1 MSALDRPE
9 HALIISSR
17 PGETRGA
24 LIDHG
29 RLTEIMILRDGMAS
43 RIGEIH
49 RGRVSKVDRRL
60 GAAFIDLGPVGTG
73 FLGFE
78 AGGDNASEGDGVLV
92 RVERD
97 AADGKLIGLSRRIE
111 LGSRNLVLTQGSS
124 GIAISRRIPDA
135 AERFRLKGLLST
147 WCQPGE
153 GWLARTAATG
163 LSESQLIVEMDR
175 LRSQM
180 AEFSPD
186 GPPALLHADAGP
198 VERILREMAEPA
210 VQAVIL
216 DDAGAAQR
224 ATAWLDHWMHD
235 LMALVRFEPTPPG
248 QGQAGDLFTRL
259 ALDEELARALDRRV
273 PLGNG
278 GAIAFDLTPT
288 LTAIDVDMGSAALDP
303 LRLNL
308 SAVEEI
314 ARQVRLRDIGG
325 TILIDFL
332 RLRDRDSRQAV
343 QDAVVRAFAND
354 RLPVQVLGFTR
365 GGLIELTR
373 PRGRPSLASLL
384 TAPCP
389 SCRGSGRIADP
400 LGQGLLALHQVLSH
414 PAPHRLTLSV
424 APALQRALEQQA
436 APVLAEIARKLG
448 QALPMTIRADLAPDR
463 FELIE
468 AP

>member
-1 MSALDRPE
+1 MSALDRPD
-9 HALIISSR
+9 HGLVIATR

-24 LIDHG
+24 LIEQG
-29 RLTEIMILRDGMAS
+29 RLAEIMILRDGTAS

-49 RGRVSKVDRRL
+49 RGRVTKVDRRL
-60 GAAFIDLGPVGTG
+60 GAAFVDLGPVGTG

-78 AGGDNASEGDGVLV
+78 AGGDTAGDGDAVLV

-111 LGSRNLVLTQGSS
+111 LGSRNLVLTQSSS

-163 LSESQLIVEMDR
+163 MSESQLIVEMDR

-180 AEFSPD
+180 AEFSTD

-198 VERILREMAEPA
+198 VERILREMADPA
-210 VQAVIL
+210 LQAVIL
-216 DDAGAAQR
+216 DDAGAGQR
-224 ATAWLDHWMHD
+224 ASAWADHWMHD
-235 LMALVRFEPTPPG
+235 LLPQIRVEPPPPG
-248 QGQAGDLFTRL
+248 GGQDGDLFARL
-259 ALDEELARALDRRV
+259 GLEDEIARALDRRV

-278 GAIAFDLTPT
+278 GAIAFDISQT

-308 SAVEEI
+308 SAVAEI

-332 RLRDRDSRQAV
+332 RLRDRDGRQAL
-343 QDAVVRAFAND
+343 QDTVVRAFATD

-373 PRGRPSLASLL
+373 PRGRPGLASLL

-389 SCRGSGRIADP
+389 ICRGSGRIADP
-400 LGQGLLALHQVLSH
+400 LGQGLLALHQILLH
-414 PAPHRLTLSV
+414 PTPHRLSLAL
-424 APALQRALEQQA
+424 APAIQRALEQHG
-436 APVLAEIARKLG
+436 APVLTEIARKLG
-448 QALPMTIRADLAPDR
+448 RPLPLISRADLAPDR

>member
-1 MSALDRPE
+1 MTALERPD
-9 HALIISSR
+9 HALVIATR

-24 LIDHG
+24 LIEQG
-29 RLTEIMILRDGMAS
+29 RLTEMMLLRDGTAS

-49 RGRVSKVDRRL
+49 RGRVTKVDRRL
-60 GAAFIDLGPVGTG
+60 GAAFIDLGSAGIG

-78 AGGDNASEGDGVLV
+78 AGGDGIGEGDSLLV

-97 AADGKLIGLSRRIE
+97 AADGKLTGLSRRIE
-111 LGSRNLVLTQGSS
+111 LGSRNLVLTQGSA

-186 GPPALLHADAGP
+186 GPPTLLHADAGP
-198 VERILREMAEPA
+198 VERILREMGDPA
-210 VQAVIL
+210 LQAVIL
-216 DDAGAAQR
+216 DDAGASQR
-224 ATAWLDHWMHD
+224 ATAWLDHWLPD
-235 LMALVRFEPTPPG
+235 LVSLVRLEPPPPG
-248 QGQAGDLFTRL
+248 HGQEGDLFARL
-259 ALDEELARALDRRV
+259 GLEEDIARALDRRV

-278 GAIAFDLTPT
+278 GAIAIDITAT
-288 LTAIDVDMGSAALDP
+288 LTAIDVDMAAAALDP

-332 RLRDRDSRQAV
+332 RLRDRDGRQTL
-343 QDAVVRAFAND
+343 QDAVIRAFAGD

-365 GGLIELTR
+365 GGLIEVTR

-400 LGQGLLALHQVLSH
+400 LGQGLLALHQLLAH
-414 PAPHRLTLSV
+414 PTPHRLALNA
-424 APALQRALEQQA
+424 APAIVRALEQQA
-436 APVLAEIARKLG
+436 APVLSEIARKLG
-448 QALPMTIRADLAPDR
+448 RPLPLASRADLAPDR
-463 FELIE
+463 FDLIE
-468 AP
+468 MP